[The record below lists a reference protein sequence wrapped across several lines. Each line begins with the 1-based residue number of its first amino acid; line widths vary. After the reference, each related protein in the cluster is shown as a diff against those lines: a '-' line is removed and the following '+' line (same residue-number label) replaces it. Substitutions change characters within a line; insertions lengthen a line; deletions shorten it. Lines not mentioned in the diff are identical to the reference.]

1 MKHRIVLKTSIF
13 QLFSS
18 SDHLIYSH
26 IITNAVYGAEENGC
40 VADLLRARVQRCRA
54 VKAELLSVLHVG
66 SLLTEK
72 LNGTRREV
80 FGGEKTDFCCDIFR
94 DNEIILS

>member
-1 MKHRIVLKTSIF
+1 M
-13 QLFSS
+13 QW
-18 SDHLIYSH
+18 
-26 IITNAVYGAEENGC
+26 
-40 VADLLRARVQRCRA
+40 CRA
-54 VKAELLSVLHVG
+54 VKAEQLSVLHVG